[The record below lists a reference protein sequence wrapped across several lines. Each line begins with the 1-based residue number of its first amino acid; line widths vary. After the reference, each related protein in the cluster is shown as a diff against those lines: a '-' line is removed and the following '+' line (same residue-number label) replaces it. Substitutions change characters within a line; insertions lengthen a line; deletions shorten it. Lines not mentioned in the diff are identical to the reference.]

1 MSPAGHARRHGP
13 LGKAAAIAGCLLF
26 AMAAL
31 GNGIDR
37 QAFIK
42 PAVAA
47 RVPALFASQS
57 LLVRGQNNIVAGQ
70 HEAALADG
78 TAAVLSAPVD
88 PISPALLGSARL
100 GLNDPIGAQQ
110 AFLVAGRMGWR
121 VPLTQIYWMQ
131 RAIGLRNWP
140 VAGMRADALLR
151 QQPWMLANAPLL
163 APLEG
168 SPQGREAIANRLAS
182 VPPWLYPFASEVDRI
197 PIDTVG
203 ERMAVLLSLSSRGLR
218 VGCDRIAMPVNRL
231 VQAARFADAQ
241 SLWRGHCEAAS
252 PGLLADPDLAN
263 LRLDGAR
270 SLFEWDLVGSSEVG
284 LAIVPGRN
292 AGSQVVQAHN
302 GGNFPRPLLR
312 QMLLL
317 PPGAYRLAWQ
327 AQTAA
332 GKPSGQIVAS
342 LGCKG
347 DGDPALPVMISSQG
361 GQAAEFRVQPECA
374 AHWLTF
380 TILPGSEDVRL
391 GSFGL
396 TALP

>member
-1 MSPAGHARRHGP
+1 MPPAGHARRHGP

-26 AMAAL
+26 ALVSL
-31 GNGIDR
+31 GNGLDR

-42 PAVAA
+42 PAMAA
-47 RVPALFASQS
+47 RVPAIFASQS
-57 LLVRGQNNIVAGQ
+57 LLVRGQDNIVAGQ

-151 QQPWMLANAPLL
+151 QHPWMLANAPLL

-168 SPQGREAIANRLAS
+168 APQGREAIAQRLAS
-182 VPPWLYPFASEVDRI
+182 APPWLYPFASDVDQI
-197 PIDTVG
+197 PVETVA
-203 ERMAVLLSLSSRGLR
+203 ERMAVLQILAARGVR
-218 VGCDRIAMPVNRL
+218 VGCDRVALPVNRL
-231 VQAARFADAQ
+231 AQAGRFAEAQ
-241 SLWRGHCEAAS
+241 SLWRSHCEAAS
-252 PGLLADPDLAN
+252 GGLLADPDLRN

-284 LAIVPGRN
+284 LAIVPA
-292 AGSQVVQAHN
+292 AGGGQTVQAHN
-302 GGNFPRPLLR
+302 GGAFPRLLLR
-312 QMLLL
+312 QMLTA
-317 PPGAYRLAWQ
+317 PPGNYRLSWQ
-327 AQTAA
+327 ARTASSS
-332 GKPSGQIVAS
+332 PSRQVVVS

-347 DGDPALPVMISSQG
+347 EGDAVVPAMPASDGSMTADLRIQSDCP
-361 GQAAEFRVQPECA
+361 
-374 AHWLTF
+374 AHWLSF
-380 TILPGSEDVRL
+380 IILPGSDEVRL
-391 GSFGL
+391 GSF
-396 TALP
+396 ALAAG